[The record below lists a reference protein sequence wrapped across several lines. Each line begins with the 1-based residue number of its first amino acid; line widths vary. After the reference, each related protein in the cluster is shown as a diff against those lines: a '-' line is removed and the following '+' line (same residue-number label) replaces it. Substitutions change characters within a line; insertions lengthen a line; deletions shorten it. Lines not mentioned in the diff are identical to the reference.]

1 LRIRS
6 DTGAE
11 KVLGQIIDT
20 SNFSVHDDL
29 DEDVGDNGSAV
40 PAALGARTSR
50 VLREEHA
57 DLLLQD
63 SRGRAVG
70 TTSGTLCE
78 IAASAAC
85 CGAEDEIARAA
96 RVVGLFSSCVR
107 VQARAFRCR
116 TQHLCARDR
125 PEEVPPMA
133 CRGSFYDGCKHFA
146 LDRGECGP
154 YREAV

>member
-1 LRIRS
+1 M
-6 DTGAE
+6 E

-96 RVVGLFSSCVR
+96 PEWLDCSLLVCEFRRELFDVEHNISVHVTDPKKYRRWRAEGLFMTTVSTSPWTV
-107 VQARAFRCR
+107 
-116 TQHLCARDR
+116 
-125 PEEVPPMA
+125 E
-133 CRGSFYDGCKHFA
+133 K
-146 LDRGECGP
+146 
-154 YREAV
+154 